1 MYFFKYPTSEIH
13 IFHCISQ
20 YLNFPLL
27 SSSKHAGSMFVKKRQ
42 IQILGKY
49 SGRYIFQKLDTYDN
63 TFVAQ
68 SPQMTQVHECSNLPN
83 EV

>member
-1 MYFFKYPTSEIH
+1 
-13 IFHCISQ
+13 
-20 YLNFPLL
+20 
-27 SSSKHAGSMFVKKRQ
+27 MFIKKWQ